1 MTAPNYSD
9 EFWMNMA
16 LQGAELAARD
26 GEIPVGAVVVKDGQ
40 LIAKGRNA
48 PVALGDPTAHAEVLA
63 LRAAAKVLGNYRL
76 EGCTLYVTLE
86 PCVMCSGAIFNGRIS
101 RVVFGATEPKT
112 GAAGSVINL
121 FSLPALNHQTKIC
134 GGVLADRCSALLV
147 NFFTKRRQQAR
158 AKESQRPVLRDD
170 ALRTPDSAFAGF
182 GSYPLHASAYLSD
195 LPSLSGLRMHY
206 VDQGP
211 SDAPI
216 TWLCLHSSLRWSYV
230 FNGLLSAL
238 SSSVR
243 VIAPDLIGFGRSDK
257 PKKESFHQIERH
269 QQVLLDFVER
279 LQLKRLVLVLD
290 GWDEGVGLLL
300 CAKIASYVEG
310 ILVFTDGIEYG
321 LSPESMFMSDA
332 PFPDRGH
339 RAAPRVFFK
348 IQKEIESQPFFKP
361 LRPDFLNV
369 KKLFCVGD
377 DSDLNFNFFQK
388 NIDFESFDKI
398 DESSFG
404 KFLIKVKNYFISF

>member
-1 MTAPNYSD
+1 MS
-9 EFWMNMA
+9 MA
-16 LQGAELAARD
+16 LQEAELAASD

-48 PVALGDPTAHAEVLA
+48 PVALADPTAHAEVLA
-63 LRAAAKVLGNYRL
+63 LRAAAQILGNYRL

-86 PCVMCSGAIFNGRIS
+86 PCAMCSGAIFNGRIS
-101 RVVFGATEPKT
+101 RVVFGAAEPKT

-121 FSLPALNHQTKIC
+121 FSLSVLNHQTKIC
-134 GGVLADRCSALLV
+134 GGILADHCSALLV
-147 NFFTKRRQQAR
+147 DFFAKRRQQAR

-170 ALRTPDSAFAGF
+170 ALRTPDSAFAGI
-182 GSYPLHASAYLSD
+182 GTYPLHASAYLSD

-216 TWLCLHSSLRWSYV
+216 AWLCLHSSLRWSYV
-230 FNGLLSAL
+230 FNRLLSEL
-238 SSSVR
+238 SPSVR
-243 VIAPDLIGFGRSDK
+243 VVAPDLVGFGRSDK
-257 PKKESFHQIERH
+257 PKKESFHRIERH

-300 CAKIASYVEG
+300 CGKIASYVEG
-310 ILVFTDGIEYG
+310 VLVFTDGIEYDS
-321 LSPESMFMSDA
+321 SPESLLINNA

-339 RAAPRVFFK
+339 RAAPRVFFEM
-348 IQKEIESQPFFKP
+348 QREIGEKPFFKSSK
-361 LRPDFLNV
+361 PDFLNV
-369 KKLFCVGD
+369 KKVFCIDGD
-377 DSDLNFNFFQK
+377 CGLNFDFFQN
-388 NIDFESFDKI
+388 NIDFEFFEDI
-398 DESSFG
+398 DESSFA
-404 KFLIKVKNYFISF
+404 KFLIKVRDYFLSL

>member
-1 MTAPNYSD
+1 MS
-9 EFWMNMA
+9 MA
-16 LQGAELAARD
+16 LQEAELAARD

-48 PVALGDPTAHAEVLA
+48 PVALADPTAHAEVLA
-63 LRAAAKVLGNYRL
+63 LRAAAQVLGNYRL

-112 GAAGSVINL
+112 GAAGSVMNL
-121 FSLPALNHQTKIC
+121 FSLSALNHQTKIC
-134 GGVLADRCSALLV
+134 GGILADRCSALLV
-147 NFFTKRRQQAR
+147 DFFAKRRRQAR
-158 AKESQRPVLRDD
+158 VKESQRPVLRDY
-170 ALRTPDSAFAGF
+170 ALRTPDSAFVGF
-182 GSYPLHASAYLSD
+182 DAYPLHASAYLSD

-216 TWLCLHSSLRWSYV
+216 TWLCLHSSLRWNYV
-230 FNGLLSAL
+230 FNRLLSEL
-238 SSSVR
+238 SPSVR
-243 VIAPDLIGFGRSDK
+243 VVAPDLIGFGRSDK

-310 ILVFTDGIEYG
+310 VLVFTDGIECSR
-321 LSPESMFMSDA
+321 SPKSVLINDA

-339 RAAPRVFFK
+339 RAAPRVFFEM
-348 IQKEIESQPFFKP
+348 QREIESKSLFK
-361 LRPDFLNV
+361 LSKPDFFNV
-369 KKLFCVGD
+369 KKIFCVGGNCC
-377 DSDLNFNFFQK
+377 LNFDFFQK
-388 NIDFESFDKI
+388 NVDFELFEEIEKY
-398 DESSFG
+398 SFG
-404 KFLIKVKNYFISF
+404 EFLVKVNDYFISL

>member
-9 EFWMNMA
+9 EFWMSMA
-16 LQGAELAARD
+16 LQEAELAACD

-48 PVALGDPTAHAEVLA
+48 PVALADPTAHAEVLA
-63 LRAAAKVLGNYRL
+63 LRAAAQILGNYRL

-101 RVVFGATEPKT
+101 RVVFGASEPKT

-121 FSLPALNHQTKIC
+121 FSLSVLNHQTKIC

-147 NFFTKRRQQAR
+147 DFFTKRRQQAR

-170 ALRTPDSAFAGF
+170 ALRTPDSAFEGF
-182 GSYPLHASAYLSD
+182 DSYPLHAFAYLSD

-230 FNGLLSAL
+230 FNRLLSEL
-238 SSSVR
+238 SSSAR
-243 VIAPDLIGFGRSDK
+243 VVAPDLIGFGRSDK

-310 ILVFTDGIEYG
+310 ILVFTDGVECDR
-321 LSPESMFMSDA
+321 SPESMLINDA
-332 PFPDRGH
+332 PFPDSGH

-348 IQKEIESQPFFKP
+348 IQREIEGKPFLKSSRSYFS
-361 LRPDFLNV
+361 NV
-369 KKLFCVGD
+369 KKLFCIGS
-377 DSDLNFNFFQK
+377 DSDLNFKFFQK
-388 NIDFESFDKI
+388 NIDFISFDEI

-404 KFLIKVKNYFISF
+404 KFLIKVKNSFISL